1 MERIKQLEAVMDFVI
16 DKYEKEDVCNISE
29 DSNEI
34 LLKVIQELKD
44 MGQDNTSKFQKFMS
58 VYKRLNVLIIHQ
70 GMFEAERKVNLDEL
84 RK

>member
-16 DKYEKEDVCNISE
+16 EKYEKEDMVNITE
-29 DSNEI
+29 QMNEI

-44 MGQDNTSKFQKFMS
+44 MGKDNTSKFQKFMA

>member
-1 MERIKQLEAVMDFVI
+1 MDFVI
-16 DKYEKEDVCNISE
+16 DKYEKEHVCNISE
-29 DSNEI
+29 HSNEI

-44 MGQDNTSKFQKFMS
+44 MGEDNTSKFQKFMA
-58 VYKRLNVLIIHQ
+58 VYKRLNVLVVHQ

>member
-1 MERIKQLEAVMDFVI
+1 MV
-16 DKYEKEDVCNISE
+16 NITE
-29 DSNEI
+29 QMNEI

-44 MGQDNTSKFQKFMS
+44 MRQDNTSKFQKFMA

-84 RK
+84 IK